1 MKLRLRRPRDLAL
14 ALRELARRRPHE
26 AVDYLDAHEEEW
38 SSLAESDP
46 HDAAD
51 ILEAIAGEDAAE
63 LISDLD
69 PGDAADVLEEM
80 HEEAAADVL
89 EELHF
94 TDAAAAVSEL
104 APEEA
109 ADIVGHLE
117 HDTREAIFGAM
128 TDAQVEDI
136 RDILRYPPDSAG
148 GLMTPEPAT
157 LSVGITAGASSPELL
172 VTKVVRHLQNH
183 GFTETQEL
191 QTILEDVHFALPP
204 ELERTVTNRQI

>member
-14 ALRELARRRPHE
+14 ALRELARRRPRQ

-80 HEEAAADVL
+80 HDEAAATSCGTSPLTPPPPSRNSPPRRPPTSSDTSSTTPVKP
-89 EELHF
+89 
-94 TDAAAAVSEL
+94 SS
-104 APEEA
+104 AP
-109 ADIVGHLE
+109 
-117 HDTREAIFGAM
+117 
-128 TDAQVEDI
+128 
-136 RDILRYPPDSAG
+136 
-148 GLMTPEPAT
+148 
-157 LSVGITAGASSPELL
+157 
-172 VTKVVRHLQNH
+172 
-183 GFTETQEL
+183 
-191 QTILEDVHFALPP
+191 
-204 ELERTVTNRQI
+204 